1 MHALSGY
8 IKDNTIVA
16 SESLN
21 KYDGHDVIIT
31 ILDRLNE
38 KKSGTRIS
46 DERKRKAT
54 MSLAG
59 LWMDHNN
66 NMTVE
71 DTVRALRMGRSFDN

>member
-21 KYDGHDVIIT
+21 KYDGHYVIIT

-46 DERKRKAT
+46 DERKRKAA

-59 LWMDHNN
+59 LWIDHDDS
-66 NMTVE
+66 T
-71 DTVRALRMGRSFDN
+71 DCG